1 MLIGIL
7 GVIGAILYAFRNS
20 QFYAASQSNHNP
32 GVSQS
37 QTSPQFV

>member
-20 QFYAASQSNHNP
+20 QFYAASQSTQFP

-37 QTSPQFV
+37 LVSPP